1 MKSAIFVL
9 AFLLLPLPQLA
20 AQEPDTADDS
30 AVDAPAV
37 EPLADEPSTDEPTTD
52 EPSMDEPSS
61 MEDEPAGEEVVEEV
75 VEEDPDS
82 PVETVNSPSL
92 IDQVR
97 EEARRRAALITPPLT
112 RYPAIDWHGSFR
124 FRADLFG
131 EADLGT
137 YAATSETE
145 YTATSLFLP
154 PLKRN
159 YINDPG
165 SATFED
171 KLSKESE
178 KTLGSANLR
187 LRLSPVFRLSDT
199 IRIGTTVDL
208 LDNLVLGSTPE
219 YLGNVS
225 SSGGNG
231 GFYKGY
237 PGPSVPLD
245 TFTNTQVPP
254 SAGINALNDSVS
266 VKEAYAEWHIAFD
279 DPLRPD
285 SFNLGTLKVGR
296 YAYDWGLGILTSRG
310 DYDRN
315 DTALTTIERF
325 RALDAEWGNYLDRFS
340 WRYDF
345 SLFNVMVGYGW
356 LGSGAVS
363 YGMQNAYGQ
372 SYDIEQQDDIHQ
384 VELAIFS
391 RPETRDD
398 FISRRK
404 GLFSGNA
411 QIDWGL
417 YVTWRSQESAT
428 TLKDGTSPSAVDLA
442 DDYAG
447 LQLVDR
453 AAWLLTPDLWLRM
466 DWRPDPKTR
475 YYAALEAAAVVGSLD
490 SVDDKGASTT
500 VDVLQYGG
508 ALETNFTLGMI
519 SFGLDAGMAS
529 GDDGELMAWY
539 TGREK
544 NPWGSDNRYSAFSF
558 NRNYAIDLLLY
569 RQVLGTVSNS
579 AYFRPHFDFVII
591 PTEDGAFG
599 GLISGLYA
607 MALLPEA
614 YPGDSANLGL
624 ELDAHLFYEE
634 TNRFLVS
641 GGFGFLYPFA
651 ALDRPKDFL
660 IENTPGNGAEW
671 AWTLQGNIFLVF

>member
-1 MKSAIFVL
+1 MKSAFL
-9 AFLLLPLPQLA
+9 ALVFLLMPVPCVW
-20 AQEPDTADDS
+20 AQEPEPTGTEEPS
-30 AVDAPAV
+30 A
-37 EPLADEPSTDEPTTD
+37 EADEPTAEADD
-52 EPSMDEPSS
+52 
-61 MEDEPAGEEVVEEV
+61 PAGEGDEAVEKAAEEEGVEEV
-75 VEEDPDS
+75 VESETDT
-82 PVETVNSPSL
+82 PVESVNSPSL

-159 YINDPG
+159 YVNDPG

-178 KTLGSANLR
+178 KTLGTANLR

-237 PGPSVPLD
+237 PGPAIPLD

-254 SAGINALNDSVS
+254 SAGINALNDSIS
-266 VKEAYAEWHIAFD
+266 VKEAYAEWLIAFD

-363 YGMQNAYGQ
+363 YGLQNSYGQ
-372 SYDIEQQDDIHQ
+372 SYDVEQEDDVHQ
-384 VELAIFS
+384 VEFALFS
-391 RPETRDD
+391 RPESRDD
-398 FISRRK
+398 FINRRK
-404 GLFSGNA
+404 GLFSGKP

-417 YVTWRSQESAT
+417 YVTWRSQEST
-428 TLKDGTSPSAVDLA
+428 TALKDGSSPSAVDLTK
-442 DDYAG
+442 DYAS

-453 AAWLLTPDLWLRM
+453 AAWLLTPDLWLRL

-475 YYAALEAAAVVGSLD
+475 YYAALEGAAVIGSLD
-490 SVDDKGASTT
+490 NVDATGATTT
-500 VDVLQYGG
+500 VDVMQYGG

-529 GDDGELMAWY
+529 GDDAELMAWY

-544 NPWGSDNRYSAFSF
+544 NPWGTDNRYSAFSF
-558 NRNYAIDLLLY
+558 NRNYAIDMLLY

-579 AYFRPHFDFVII
+579 AYFRPHFDFDII
-591 PTEDGAFG
+591 PTEEGAFG

-607 MALLPEA
+607 MALNPEA
-614 YPGDSANLGL
+614 YPGDSSNLGL

-651 ALDRPKDFL
+651 AMDRPKDFL
-660 IENTPGNGAEW
+660 IENLPGEGAEW